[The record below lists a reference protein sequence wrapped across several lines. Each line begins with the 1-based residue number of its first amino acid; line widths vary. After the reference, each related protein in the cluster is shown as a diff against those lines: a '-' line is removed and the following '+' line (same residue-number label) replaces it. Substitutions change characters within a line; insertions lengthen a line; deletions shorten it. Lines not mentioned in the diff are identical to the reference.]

1 MGTILVI
8 VSIIVVLYLVV
19 FPWMDQN
26 TRQPNYSEE
35 EKKENKKIEYRTKK
49 RQHMGVRCINFL
61 SLVPFWID
69 EQKK

>member
-35 EKKENKKIEYRTKK
+35 EKKKIKKSNTEQRNDNIW
-49 RQHMGVRCINFL
+49 VFVVLIFFL
-61 SLVPFWID
+61 WYLFG
-69 EQKK
+69 